1 MKKIFLWPLLMTIC
15 IVSNAQTFPTLPNKD
30 KKVQIG
36 TKVVFKL
43 VPTDSAIYDISI
55 LSEEPFETIIDMY
68 HYDSLFTDTSIDS
81 VLVCYF
87 CIGTYGKTE
96 KERTKNMKVV
106 LLIKNKSSY
115 NLAYDSEIRT
125 VEYGDFEKT
134 SNVGCFAGATTM
146 EQWPYMIYTIG
157 LSNFRKSEY

>member
-1 MKKIFLWPLLMTIC
+1 MKKIFLLLLMTIC
-15 IVSNAQTFPTLPNKD
+15 VVINAQTIPTLPCKA
-30 KKVQIG
+30 KKIPIG

-55 LSEEPFETIIDMY
+55 LSEEPFETIIDMFN
-68 HYDSLFTDTSIDS
+68 HDSLFTDIRIDS

-87 CIGTYGKTE
+87 CIGTYGDTE
-96 KERTKNMKVV
+96 EERNQNMNTV

-115 NLAYDSEIRT
+115 NLSYDSEIRT

-157 LSNFRKSEY
+157 ISNFRKLKN